1 MLTALLVI
9 GNAPAAAAFTNQ
21 TPLLLVTI
29 VQSLVTGIVAD
40 VLVARYDPYPS
51 PAKTVAFRVFAIAVP
66 MSYTGVYL
74 LATFFAD
81 GIWWDWNVALGTW
94 IWSGV
99 CGFAL
104 SLLIAARRTA

>member
-1 MLTALLVI
+1 
-9 GNAPAAAAFTNQ
+9 
-21 TPLLLVTI
+21 
-29 VQSLVTGIVAD
+29 VQSLITGIVAD

-51 PAKTVAFRVFAIAVP
+51 PAKTIAFRSFAVAVP
-66 MSYTGVYL
+66 IAYTGAYL
-74 LATFFAD
+74 LATFFFD